1 MIAVGVALFASC
13 TGSER
18 QVPPAKLAGIRVVD
32 LIPASLS
39 GETWQDAEPF
49 LALYAS
55 NPRLMAASAFTPNPG
70 GSASATAPI
79 FVSDDGGDS
88 WTLRN
93 TLPSESMTADITHA
107 VGGTPPVLYAGI
119 MKVPGFPLNELKAN
133 DFFSPATMTL
143 QAFRVDIDQ
152 PFVRTS
158 QVGNADRVY
167 IGLNDFDAPD
177 GRTATVDVSLDGGG
191 TYASRRIE
199 TRSTAGQNG
208 PSIRPA
214 VAQDHT
220 VYVAYFG
227 WRSNAGADVTSD
239 VVVVRDDSGA
249 TGATPFRDLVDPSDH
264 LPGCLVATHVTIPWS
279 NAPTLGQE
287 RIGSTLAIA
296 VDGQHSENVYLAW
309 ADRVGTGDIYTVHVR
324 RSTDRGA
331 TWSGDLRALTNATD
345 ASLAVSANGSV
356 GLLYQQVTG
365 PAGTSRWV
373 TRLEQSRDGF
383 ATHQDVVLA
392 SVPATTPT
400 FQFLPYIGDYN
411 CLLTRGNQFL
421 GIFSANNTPDSTNF
435 PQGVTYQRRVDFP
448 THRLLDGSG
457 AAVAVSIDPF
467 FFSVPV
473 LP

>member
-1 MIAVGVALFASC
+1 MRARVITVGVALCVAC
-13 TGSER
+13 KGSER
-18 QVPPAKLAGIRVVD
+18 EVPKPPLAGVRVVD
-32 LIPASLS
+32 LIPVSLS
-39 GETWQDAEPF
+39 GESWQDAEPF

-93 TLPSESMTADITHA
+93 TLPSQTMTADITHA
-107 VGGTPPVLYAGI
+107 VGGNPPVLYAGI
-119 MKVPGFPLNELKAN
+119 MKVPDFPLNELKAN
-133 DFFSPATMTL
+133 DLFSPATMIL
-143 QAFRVDIDQ
+143 QGFRADIDQ

-158 QVGNADRVY
+158 AIGNADRVY

-177 GRTATVDVSLDGGG
+177 GRTATVDVSLDGGT
-191 TYASRRIE
+191 TYTSRRIE
-199 TRSTAGQNG
+199 TRNTAGQNG

-220 VYVAYFG
+220 VYV
-227 WRSNAGADVTSD
+227 
-239 VVVVRDDSGA
+239 
-249 TGATPFRDLVDPSDH
+249 
-264 LPGCLVATHVTIPWS
+264 
-279 NAPTLGQE
+279 
-287 RIGSTLAIA
+287 
-296 VDGQHSENVYLAW
+296 AW

-331 TWSGDLRALTNATD
+331 TWSSDLRTLTNATD
-345 ASLAVSANGSV
+345 ASLAVSTNGTV

-365 PAGTSRWV
+365 PAGASRWV

-392 SVPATTPT
+392 TVPATTPS

-421 GIFSANNTPDSTNF
+421 GIFSANNTPDSANF
-435 PQGVTYQRRVDFP
+435 PQGVVYQRRVDFP

-457 AAVAVSIDPF
+457 APVAVSIDPF